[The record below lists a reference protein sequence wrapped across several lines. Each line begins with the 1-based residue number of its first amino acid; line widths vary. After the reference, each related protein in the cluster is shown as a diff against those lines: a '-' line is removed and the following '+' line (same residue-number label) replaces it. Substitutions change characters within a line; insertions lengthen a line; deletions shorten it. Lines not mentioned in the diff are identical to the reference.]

1 MRISDWSSDVCSSDL
16 FGVPRERVATK
27 TRARGKGGSKY
38 AQSGAGFGP
47 RGESFVVRE
56 GEARLRVNLFDYLD
70 TGLFLDH
77 RPLRQRIFREARG
90 RRFLNLFCYTGAAT
104 VQARSEEHTSELQSL
119 MRISYAVFCLK
130 KKKHTLKQTHN

>member
-47 RGESFVVRE
+47 RGGSFIVRE

-90 RRFLNLFCYTGAAT
+90 RRFLTLFCYTGP
-104 VQARSEEHTSELQSL
+104 ARVPGPVAGDRQSDG
-119 MRISYAVFCLK
+119 
-130 KKKHTLKQTHN
+130 

>member
-38 AQSGAGFGP
+38 AQSGAGFVP

-90 RRFLNLFCYTGAAT
+90 RRFLTLFCY
-104 VQARSEEHTSELQSL
+104 RSEEPTSEPPSL
-119 MRISYAVFCLK
+119 MRHPYA
-130 KKKHTLKQTHN
+130 